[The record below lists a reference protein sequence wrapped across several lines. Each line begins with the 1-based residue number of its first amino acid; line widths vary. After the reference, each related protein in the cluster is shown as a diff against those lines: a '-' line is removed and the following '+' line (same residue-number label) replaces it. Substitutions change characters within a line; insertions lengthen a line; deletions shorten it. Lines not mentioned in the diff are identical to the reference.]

1 MIFGL
6 LGQRFGASLAARTVS
21 LRSFGSCYCALALFV
36 LALALVHLVS
46 YLHALFPRFLLAGL
60 RRRLDFRGLVTG
72 TLLGFALRYQLKS
85 RCCLQQRAPC
95 GVCGLL
101 ALPNYSPDPWGQP
114 RRATV
119 PSRVAERGFS
129 PLEASML
136 RLCSGGNACQ
146 YSLQTRL

>member
-1 MIFGL
+1 MGCWVSASALRL
-6 LGQRFGASLAARTVS
+6 LPGPCLCALLAAAIS
-21 LRSFGSCYCALALFV
+21 LRRFSYWLP
-36 LALALVHLVS
+36 ALVHLVS